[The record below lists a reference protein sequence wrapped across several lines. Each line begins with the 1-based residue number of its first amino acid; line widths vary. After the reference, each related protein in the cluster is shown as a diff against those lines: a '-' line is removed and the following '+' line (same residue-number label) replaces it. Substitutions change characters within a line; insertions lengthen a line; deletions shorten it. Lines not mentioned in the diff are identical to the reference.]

1 MPELDE
7 AKVVQLDLDAVRRET
22 VVTNVTSAL
31 EEPARFARL
40 DGLLFYD
47 CELGQIFQVEEVV
60 LMQVWRANRHM
71 RSTGTKVVDAIPGA
85 STIFDVGEAEASGG
99 LPLAALVELEGALDD
114 WALWCDDLARAPR
127 RRLRVV

>member
-7 AKVVQLDLDAVRRET
+7 VQDLDAIRREAT
-22 VVTNVTSAL
+22 ERNVTSAL

-47 CELGQIFQVEEVV
+47 CELGQIFQVDEVV
-60 LMQVWRANRHM
+60 LMEVWRANRNM
-71 RSTGTKVVDAIPGA
+71 KNTGTKVVDALPGG
-85 STIFDVGEAEASGG
+85 SLIFDVGEAEANGG
-99 LPLAALVELEGALDD
+99 LPIAALLELEGALDD